1 MCGNKNKSLSTK
13 SGLYGGW
20 AINSKF
26 CTVEK
31 ALIWADVWELTLAW
45 WTIIRLLLFVFQISP
60 KKLWCT
66 TQDWPSY
73 VAEVEQ
79 SPHDQF
85 YRRNKRPFSSKRFF
99 HKQLSLEWLDFEN
112 LHGGLLFCFGIK
124 RIDLWFVTWRSYK
137 RLLKHRHRIFPTTRT
152 FSLTIVKLCGIQWE
166 QIFFT
171 ARCSCNIECML
182 VEEIPKDNNLTICHV
197 TIWHYQFTASMLTF
211 AVF

>member
-85 YRRNKRPFSSKRFF
+85 YRRNRRPFSSKRFF

-112 LHGGLLFCFGIK
+112 LHGGLLFCFGLI
-124 RIDLWFVTWRSYK
+124 RIGPWFVTCDDLINVFWSIAIAFVQHLFAPIDTSLFLSDCQIVRELVVFTIQQYNIWRISSK
-137 RLLKHRHRIFPTTRT
+137 
-152 FSLTIVKLCGIQWE
+152 
-166 QIFFT
+166 
-171 ARCSCNIECML
+171 A
-182 VEEIPKDNNLTICHV
+182 
-197 TIWHYQFTASMLTF
+197 
-211 AVF
+211 